1 MNPLTNEGEV
11 IMDKVE
17 RITRS
22 LRARGRRKTIREL
35 NRGLF
40 RRYRRRQQALKRK
53 YKKIRMRHKTKKI

>member
-1 MNPLTNEGEV
+1 MN
-11 IMDKVE
+11 KVE

-40 RRYRRRQQALKRK
+40 RRYRRKQQALKRK

>member
-1 MNPLTNEGEV
+1 MNR
-11 IMDKVE
+11 VE

-35 NRGLF
+35 NRGI
-40 RRYRRRQQALKRK
+40 YRRNRRKQQALKRK